1 MESELRPLA
10 TVLLPWTLLSGCA
23 TAPSIGVLG
32 AFFPD
37 WLFCIVGAIVGT
49 ALIHAALRATGRLRQ
64 PGELTLPL
72 AYSALTVIL
81 ALSGWLIFFQN

>member
-1 MESELRPLA
+1 MRRLA
-10 TVLLPWTLLSGCA
+10 AVLLPWTLLSGCA

-32 AFFPD
+32 AYFPD

-49 ALIHAALRATGRLRQ
+49 ALVHTALRAAGRLPQ

-72 AYSALTVIL
+72 AYSALTAIL
-81 ALSGWLIFFQN
+81 ALSGWLVFFQN

>member
-1 MESELRPLA
+1 MRPPA
-10 TVLLPWTLLSGCA
+10 TVSFLGTLLSGCA

-49 ALIHAALRATGRLRQ
+49 ALIHAALRASGRLQQ

-72 AYSALTVIL
+72 AYSALTAIL
-81 ALSGWLIFFQN
+81 ALTSWLIFFQN